1 MISNMKL
8 KAVFLLLILFG
19 ITGPVSAHGMH
30 TTPESDEMIV
40 IVDNSSGTTAKKI
53 VDQLG
58 LNITVYN
65 FKSSHD
71 VTHELEHALQN
82 PDKKILAVAY
92 HETVKEFLNKN
103 QNMSSRVFISSSNEN
118 DIKNALILLNTTNS
132 GDRTE
137 DSQNEKTGGFLTPFL
152 AGILIGAIAGLAA
165 GAFWMK
171 RKIS

>member
-1 MISNMKL
+1 MKL
-8 KAVFLLLILFG
+8 KAVFLLIILFG
-19 ITGPVSAHGMH
+19 ITGSVSAHGIH
-30 TTPESDEMIV
+30 VTHESDEMIV
-40 IVDNSSGTTAKKI
+40 IADNPSEATAKKI

-82 PDKKILAVAY
+82 TDKKILAIAY
-92 HETVKEFLNKN
+92 QDTVNDFLSKN
-103 QNMSSRVFISSSNEN
+103 PNVSSRILVSSANVN
-118 DIKNALILLNTTNS
+118 DIKNALILLNATNS
-132 GDRTE
+132 EDRTE

-152 AGILIGAIAGLAA
+152 TGILIGAITGLAA

-171 RKIS
+171 RKVS

>member
-1 MISNMKL
+1 MKL
-8 KAVFLLLILFG
+8 KAVLLLTVLFG
-19 ITGPVSAHGMH
+19 LIGSVSAHGMH
-30 TTPESDEMIV
+30 ITPESDEMIV
-40 IVDNSSGTTAKKI
+40 IADDSGGATAKKI

-82 PDKKILAVAY
+82 PDKRILAVTY
-92 HETVKEFLNKN
+92 QDTVNDFLSKN
-103 QNMSSRVFISSSNEN
+103 PGVSGRILVSSANAN
-118 DIKNALILLNTTNS
+118 DIKNALILLNTTNL
-132 GDRTE
+132 
-137 DSQNEKTGGFLTPFL
+137 QNEKTEDPQNKKTGEFLTPFL
-152 AGILIGAIAGLAA
+152 SGILIGAIAGLAA

>member
-1 MISNMKL
+1 MKI
-8 KAVFLLLILFG
+8 KAICVLIILLG
-19 ITGPVSAHGMH
+19 IIGPVSAHGMH
-30 TTPESDEMIV
+30 TTPESDKMIV
-40 IVDNSSGTTAKKI
+40 IVDNSSEVTAKKI

-82 PDKKILAVAY
+82 TDKKILAVAY
-92 HETVKEFLNKN
+92 QDTVNNFLSKN
-103 QNMSSRVFISSSNEN
+103 PSISGRVLVSSAGAH

-132 GDRTE
+132 E
-137 DSQNEKTGGFLTPFL
+137 NKSTGGFLTPFL
-152 AGILIGAIAGLAA
+152 SGILIGAVAGLAA
-165 GAFWMK
+165 GALWMK